1 MSAAVGTRSRGWGI
15 ARLVALTI
23 TAVLI
28 VGVPLWL
35 VMVNSFKTQPE
46 AAQLSLGLPE
56 AWNAVE
62 NYSAVIT
69 ESRYVTSLF
78 NSLVVTTFSVALLF
92 AIAAP
97 AAWAFARSDARWM
110 RVLYP
115 LAIIGVVLPPAVVP
129 MVFLMREVGL
139 QGTLPAL
146 ILFTVGMRVSLVVFL
161 LTGFAR
167 GLPRELEEA
176 AYVDGASRF
185 RTFRSVV
192 LPIMRPII
200 WSAFIITVVLVW
212 NDFYGP
218 MFLLTGEGNA
228 TLPLGLYR
236 LSSGIAQATA
246 WNSVFAHVVLVSLP
260 LILVYVVIQRRIV
273 EGVTAGA
280 VKG

>member
-1 MSAAVGTRSRGWGI
+1 MSAAVGSQSRGGGLLRW
-15 ARLVALTI
+15 AALTI
-23 TAVLI
+23 LALLF

-35 VMVNSFKTQPE
+35 VVVNSFKTQPE
-46 AAQLSLGLPE
+46 AAELSLVLPQ
-56 AWNAVE
+56 AWNALE
-62 NYSAVIT
+62 NYRAVIT
-69 ESRYVTSLF
+69 DSDYLRGFV
-78 NSLVVTTFSVALLF
+78 NSIIVTTASVALLF

-97 AAWAFARSDARWM
+97 AAWAIARSDARWM
-110 RVLYP
+110 RVVFV

-129 MVFLMREVGL
+129 MVFVMREIGL

-176 AYVDGASRF
+176 AFVDGATRR
-185 RTFRSVV
+185 RTFFSVV
-192 LPIMRPII
+192 LPMMRPIL

-218 MFLLTGEGNA
+218 MFLLTGDNA

-260 LILVYVVIQRRIV
+260 LILVYVIIQRRIV

>member
-1 MSAAVGTRSRGWGI
+1 MSAAVGSQSRGVGLLRW
-15 ARLVALTI
+15 VALTI
-23 TAVLI
+23 AALLF

-35 VMVNSFKTQPE
+35 VVINSFKTQPE
-46 AAQLSLGLPE
+46 AAELGLTLPQ
-56 AWNAVE
+56 AWHALE

-69 ESRYVTSLF
+69 DSDYLRGLV
-78 NSLVVTTFSVALLF
+78 NSLIVTIASVALLF

-97 AAWAFARSDARWM
+97 AAWAIARSRARWM
-110 RVLYP
+110 RVIYV

-129 MVFLMREVGL
+129 MVFLMRGVGL

-161 LTGFAR
+161 LAGFAR

-176 AYVDGASRF
+176 AFVDGATRR
-185 RTFRSVV
+185 RTFFSIV
-192 LPIMRPII
+192 LPLMRPIL

-218 MFLLTGEGNA
+218 MFLLTGDNA

-260 LILVYVVIQRRIV
+260 LILVYVVIQRRVV